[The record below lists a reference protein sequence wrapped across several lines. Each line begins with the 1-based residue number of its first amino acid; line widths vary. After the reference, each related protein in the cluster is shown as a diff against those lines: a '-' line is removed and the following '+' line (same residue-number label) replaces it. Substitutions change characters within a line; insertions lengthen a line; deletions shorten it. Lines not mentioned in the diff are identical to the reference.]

1 VIQLNKKFWNN
12 KYLNNEHKW
21 DVGYITTPLKEYF
34 NQIKD
39 KNLRILIPG
48 CGNSYESEYLFNSGF
63 KNIFLVDYSEKVLS
77 NFKKRVPNFPS
88 ENLLCIDFFD
98 LNMKFD
104 IIIEQTFFCA
114 IQTNKRAE
122 YAEKMNV
129 LLSENGKLVGL
140 LFDEPMNEDYPP
152 FGGNKKEYA
161 TFFEK
166 YFKFKIFEK
175 SNNSIKER
183 SGRELFM
190 ILERK
195 DFNL

>member
-1 VIQLNKKFWNN
+1 MIQLNKKFWNN
-12 KYLNNEHKW
+12 KYLKNEHKW

-48 CGNSYESEYLFNSGF
+48 CGNSYEAEHLFNSGF
-63 KNIFLVDYSEKVLS
+63 KNIFLVDYSEKALS

-104 IIIEQTFFCA
+104 LIIEQTFFCA
-114 IQTNKRAE
+114 IQTNKRGE
-122 YAEKMNV
+122 YAEKMNA

-140 LFDEPMNEDYPP
+140 LFDDPMNEDHPP

>member
-1 VIQLNKKFWNN
+1 MIQLNKKFWNN
-12 KYLNNEHKW
+12 KYLKNEHKW

-48 CGNSYESEYLFNSGF
+48 CGNSYEAEYLFNIGF
-63 KNIFLVDYSEKVLS
+63 KNIFLVDYSEKALS

-104 IIIEQTFFCA
+104 VIIEQTFFCA
-114 IQTNKRAE
+114 IQTNKRGE
-122 YAEKMNV
+122 YAKKMNA
-129 LLSENGKLVGL
+129 LLSEKGKLVGL
-140 LFDEPMNEDYPP
+140 LFDDPMNEDHPP

>member
-1 VIQLNKKFWNN
+1 M
-12 KYLNNEHKW
+12 
-21 DVGYITTPLKEYF
+21 GYITTPLKEYF

-48 CGNSYESEYLFNSGF
+48 CGNSYEAEYLFNSGF

-104 IIIEQTFFCA
+104 LIIEQTFFCA
-114 IQTNKRAE
+114 IQTNKRGE
-122 YAEKMNV
+122 YALKMNH
-129 LLSENGKLVGL
+129 LLSEKGKLVGL
-140 LFDEPMNEDYPP
+140 LFDDPMNEDHPP

>member
-1 VIQLNKKFWNN
+1 MIQLNKKFWNN

-48 CGNSYESEYLFNSGF
+48 CGNSYEAEYLFNCGF
-63 KNIFLVDYSEKVLS
+63 KNIFLVDYSEKALS

-88 ENLLCIDFFD
+88 ENLLCIDCFD

-104 IIIEQTFFCA
+104 LIIEQTFFCA
-114 IQTNKRAE
+114 IQTNKRGE
-122 YAEKMNV
+122 YALKMNH
-129 LLSENGKLVGL
+129 LLSEKGKLVGL
-140 LFDEPMNEDYPP
+140 LFDDPMNEDHPP

>member
-1 VIQLNKKFWNN
+1 MIQLDKKFWNN

-48 CGNSYESEYLFNSGF
+48 CGNSYEAEYLFNSGF
-63 KNIFLVDYSEKVLS
+63 KNIFLVDYSEKALS

-104 IIIEQTFFCA
+104 LIIEQTFFCA
-114 IQTNKRAE
+114 IQTNKRGE
-122 YAEKMNV
+122 YALKMNH
-129 LLSENGKLVGL
+129 LLSEKGKLVGL
-140 LFDEPMNEDYPP
+140 LFDDPMNEDHPP

>member
-1 VIQLNKKFWNN
+1 MIQLNKKFWNN

-48 CGNSYESEYLFNSGF
+48 CGNSYEAEYLFNSGF

-104 IIIEQTFFCA
+104 VIIEQTFFCA

-140 LFDEPMNEDYPP
+140 LFDDPMNEDHPP

>member
-21 DVGYITTPLKEYF
+21 DVGYMTTPLKEYF

-48 CGNSYESEYLFNSGF
+48 CGNSYEAEYLFNSGF
-63 KNIFLVDYSEKVLS
+63 KNIFLVDYSEKALS

-104 IIIEQTFFCA
+104 LIIEQTFFCA
-114 IQTNKRAE
+114 IQTNKRGE
-122 YAEKMNV
+122 YALKMNH
-129 LLSENGKLVGL
+129 LLSEKGKLVGL
-140 LFDEPMNEDYPP
+140 LFDDPMNEDHPP

>member
-1 VIQLNKKFWNN
+1 MIQLNKKFWNN

-104 IIIEQTFFCA
+104 LIIEQTFFCA
-114 IQTNKRAE
+114 IQTNKRGE
-122 YAEKMNV
+122 YALKMNH
-129 LLSENGKLVGL
+129 LLSEKGKLVGL
-140 LFDEPMNEDYPP
+140 LFDDPMNEDHPP

>member
-48 CGNSYESEYLFNSGF
+48 CGNSYEAEYLFNSGF

-104 IIIEQTFFCA
+104 LIIEQTFFCA
-114 IQTNKRAE
+114 IQTNKRGE
-122 YAEKMNV
+122 YALKMNH
-129 LLSENGKLVGL
+129 LLSEKGKLVGL
-140 LFDEPMNEDYPP
+140 LFDDPMNEDHPP